1 MRVKKK
7 IVKITI
13 FALLLGTMF
22 FFYQDLKQ
30 KDEEKI
36 KNGITMV
43 HESSTEIVNVHCET
57 YLDSEKKEQFI
68 YQFYS
73 NTDAENEEYLI
84 YQFDFNT
91 DTDTDTEI
99 GKIYSDQP
107 LDFKNQ
113 DRIEIKV
120 ESDIIKYEDE
130 KIYTVND
137 YSVYGLRTDTSKS
150 LDDKNVQQEI
160 KDSIDDIIIDRN
172 TNRIFKLIFSLPVL
186 LAFVNE
192 IVELLFPEKSLK
204 LEDLLETANT
214 EDEEA

>member
-1 MRVKKK
+1 
-7 IVKITI
+7 
-13 FALLLGTMF
+13 
-22 FFYQDLKQ
+22 
-30 KDEEKI
+30 
-36 KNGITMV
+36 MV

>member
-91 DTDTDTEI
+91 DTDTDI

-172 TNRIFKLIFSLPVL
+172 TDRIFKLIFSLPVL

-192 IVELLFPEKSLK
+192 IVELLFPEKNLK